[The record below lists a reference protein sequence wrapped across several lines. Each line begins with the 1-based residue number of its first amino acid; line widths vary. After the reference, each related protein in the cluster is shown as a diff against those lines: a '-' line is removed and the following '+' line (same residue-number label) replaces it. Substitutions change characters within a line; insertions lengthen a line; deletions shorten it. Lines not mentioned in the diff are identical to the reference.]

1 MPLAI
6 PTIAFLVFTTLLL
19 LGKIGEVTY
28 CFLVAS
34 AALLGL
40 VLHGFSRLQ
49 ELDLK
54 NLRLVLRE
62 IEQTKKEL
70 FVREEKLKAIVV
82 PLAQIVAFTGASE
95 GRFVDLEAIN
105 LKREW
110 YKRKVSEL
118 ASALELATTETAE
131 IQKYNEK
138 YAEIDESMGGRG
150 VLNISDPN
158 YQAIKDNHEKLVSEL
173 FEMMKIDLKK

>member
-6 PTIAFLVFTTLLL
+6 STITFLVFTTLLL
-19 LGKIGEVTY
+19 FGKIGEATY

-62 IEQTKKEL
+62 IEQTKNEL
-70 FVREEKLKAIVV
+70 FVQEEKLKAIVV
-82 PLAQIVAFTGASE
+82 PLAQYSRLHWCI
-95 GRFVDLEAIN
+95 
-105 LKREW
+105 
-110 YKRKVSEL
+110 
-118 ASALELATTETAE
+118 
-131 IQKYNEK
+131 
-138 YAEIDESMGGRG
+138 
-150 VLNISDPN
+150 
-158 YQAIKDNHEKLVSEL
+158 
-173 FEMMKIDLKK
+173 